1 MRPQERQRGRP
12 ACSSGLKDIAYKGES
27 SSPRSAR
34 QVADNG
40 VSGVHTW
47 LADRPECR
55 RLFDKLRAADML
67 TVQWVDRLRRNYDVC
82 ATIRAFM
89 DRAVIIRAVI
99 NNFTFDGATTDPMQK
114 AVREATGFMAATAQA
129 PAEATK
135 GSQRAGIEHAKGRS
149 DSPYLG
155 HKPAFTRG
163 AV

>member
-1 MRPQERQRGRP
+1 M
-12 ACSSGLKDIAYKGES
+12 
-27 SSPRSAR
+27 
-34 QVADNG
+34 
-40 VSGVHTW
+40 
-47 LADRPECR
+47 
-55 RLFDKLRAADML
+55 FDKLRAADML

-89 DRAVIIRAVI
+89 DRGVITRAVI

-155 HKPAFTRG
+155 HKPAFTRAQFNTVRIILGQGIHIAQIAKATG
-163 AV
+163 AKRPTVHRLKADPAAEEAALATWGL